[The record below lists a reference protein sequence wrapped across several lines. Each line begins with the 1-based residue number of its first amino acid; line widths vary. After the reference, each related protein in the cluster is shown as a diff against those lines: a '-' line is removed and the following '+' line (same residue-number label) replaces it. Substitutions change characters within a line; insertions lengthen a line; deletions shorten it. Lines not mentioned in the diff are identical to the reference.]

1 MSKNTDANRAIIV
14 KMIRKGASRGEAAK
28 AADVTVKTVR
38 EWEGYS
44 PTFRRQM
51 REAKAEYK
59 TEESGG
65 VDPGLARL
73 LRAIREGM
81 SITGARNVTG
91 YQEKEYFRR
100 WREDPEFKDAILA
113 AKGEAEQYSVRMLRK
128 ASKID
133 PSIHKFFLQNLEAGS
148 WNEVTRAAL
157 RQQAESF
164 FAQVDQCS
172 DSTRFEVYQRFSR
185 SGGSAIGGTTPNIL
199 PPASGEATTDGFHP
213 GGDAIERPADAS
225 EADSRRG
232 GEEPDAGSEGGDIN
246 ASAARQN

>member
-157 RQQAESF
+157 RQQAEAF

-172 DSTRFEVYQRFSR
+172 EATRLEIYQRFSDGR
-185 SGGSAIGGTTPNIL
+185 RPETDGPPQILQAAKANVLGPEVSGADEIHRGPVETESAAGDTPDGEVVRPSAVPVSGG
-199 PPASGEATTDGFHP
+199 
-213 GGDAIERPADAS
+213 GGD
-225 EADSRRG
+225 
-232 GEEPDAGSEGGDIN
+232 
-246 ASAARQN
+246 